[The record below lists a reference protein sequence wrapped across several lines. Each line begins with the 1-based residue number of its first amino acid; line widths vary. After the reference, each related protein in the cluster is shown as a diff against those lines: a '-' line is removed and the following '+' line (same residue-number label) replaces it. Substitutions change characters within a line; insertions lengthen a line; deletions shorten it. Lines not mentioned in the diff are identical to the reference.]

1 MSFRIPVV
9 SMDMTGHHVTVTD
22 ELTESMQR
30 HRRELHVHC
39 YRMLGSF
46 EEAEDVVQEVFLR
59 AWRSRDTY
67 AGRASLRAWL
77 YRIATNACLDVLRRE
92 TRRGSTKVADMPWLS
107 PYPDQL
113 LDELAPPDAEPDAQ
127 IVAKE
132 TIELAFLAAIQVLP
146 PRQRAVLILRD
157 VLGWSAA
164 ETASFID
171 GTVAAVNSALQR
183 ARAALQH
190 QWPGG
195 RLDAAPAA
203 EPSETERRLLQRY
216 IEAHERADADR
227 LIELLRDDVRLSIT
241 ALGTWDGRE
250 TVAAGLKEGMNS
262 LGTWRVLS
270 IRANRQ
276 PAAAGYLRRWG
287 DDTFRAF
294 AITLLRVVDGGLAE
308 MAAFERPDLFPVFG
322 LPATLDDR

>member
-1 MSFRIPVV
+1 MV
-9 SMDMTGHHVTVTD
+9 MMGDHAGVTD
-22 ELTESMQR
+22 AFTESIQR

-46 EEAEDVVQEVFLR
+46 DEAEDVVQEVLLR
-59 AWRSRDTY
+59 AWRARETY

-92 TRRGSTKVADMPWLS
+92 RRRGSTKVAEMPWVQ

-113 LDELAPPDAEPDAQ
+113 LDELAPPEAEPDAQ

-171 GTVAAVNSALQR
+171 GTVAAANSALQR
-183 ARAALQH
+183 ARATLQD

-203 EPSETERRLLQRY
+203 EPSETERQLLQRY
-216 IEAHERADADR
+216 IDAHEQANADG

-241 ALGTWDGRE
+241 SLGTWDGRE

-262 LGTWRVLS
+262 LGAWRVLPV
-270 IRANRQ
+270 RANRQ

-294 AITLLRVVDGGLAE
+294 AITLLRVEDGGLKE
-308 MAAFERPDLFPVFG
+308 MAAFERPVLFPLFG
-322 LPATLDDR
+322 LPAVLDDHG